1 MRKPEYTKEK
11 IIKESSILFNTKG
24 YKTTSLS
31 DITNATGFTKGAI
44 YKHFENKDVLEM
56 EAFENMFKQITKT
69 LLSKIKKEN
78 NSKDKLFA
86 ILDFFETY
94 ITHPF
99 IKGGCPI
106 LNVAIE
112 FDNTNSPLKDKGR
125 LGIKYLKDS
134 VIKII
139 TNGKKH
145 NQIDPN
151 LNEENFAILF
161 IASIEGSIMMSNLNN
176 NSNDIN
182 IVSNFLRKYIEE
194 KIIL

>member
-1 MRKPEYTKEK
+1 MRKPQYTKEK

-69 LLSKIKKEN
+69 LLLKIKKEN
-78 NSKDKLFA
+78 NSKNKLFA

-125 LGIKYLKDS
+125 IGIKYLKDS

-176 NSNDIN
+176 NSKDIN